1 MKLPRAEESFF
12 IGSCVNFA
20 THRQWLKT
28 SESNNWQD
36 TTASEAANVFINT
49 PQQLKF
55 ASIHHYGS
63 WNDSFIFNDMIRYL
77 VLWLTLNTSKKTVCL
92 YSDGNIF
99 ICKWLMLFFPVPFGT
114 KPVMT
119 SIVNTLMYLQQSSS
133 AL

>member
-12 IGSCVNFA
+12 IGSCANFA

-63 WNDSFIFNDMIRYL
+63 WNDSFTFNDMIRYL
-77 VLWLTLNTSKKTVCL
+77 VLWLTLNTAKKQSAHIL
-92 YSDGNIF
+92 MEMFLSANG
-99 ICKWLMLFFPVPFGT
+99 LMLFFPVPFGT
-114 KPVMT
+114 KPVMI